1 MREKVDKIIEK
12 KKWPPKKIVLLSLS
26 GVFVIFI
33 LYNLILADHSSKL
46 NVETE
51 RLTVSTVTR
60 DVFQEFIPVTGTVI
74 PIKTVYL
81 DAIEGGRVEKRYLE
95 AGTFVQKGDSILTLA
110 NTDLVMNIMY
120 REAELFEQS
129 NNLRNTR
136 LAMEQHRL
144 NLQAQLIELNYEIRQ
159 QKRNYERSQ
168 ELVERKLISLKE
180 FEEARDRYDYLVNK
194 REITLETHKQDSL
207 YRIAQVEQLEASLH
221 RMQDNLEIVRK
232 NMENLTLKAPI
243 TGQLTSL
250 NAEIGESKSR
260 GERLGQIDVLDGFK
274 IRVQVDEHYIARIQ
288 PGQTGEFNFAGDT
301 YKLIIKKIFPE
312 VKEGRFE
319 VDMEFTDGEPE
330 GIRRGQTTHIRLAL
344 GDLSEAI
351 LLATGGFYSSTG
363 GQWVYVVDENGNTAR
378 KRQIRIGRQNTQ
390 NYEILEGLNPGERV
404 ITSSYD
410 NYGDIDVLVM
420 K

>member
-1 MREKVDKIIEK
+1 MDKIIEK

>member
-1 MREKVDKIIEK
+1 MDKIIEK
-12 KKWPPKKIVLLSLS
+12 KKWPPKKIVLLSVS
-26 GVFVIFI
+26 GVFVIFV
-33 LYNLILADHSSKL
+33 LYSLILGDHSSKL
-46 NVETE
+46 NVEKE
-51 RLTVSTVTR
+51 RLTVSTVSK

-95 AGTFVQKGDSILTLA
+95 AGTFVEKGDSILTLV

-159 QKRNYERSQ
+159 QKRNYDRSQ
-168 ELVERKLISLKE
+168 ELVERKLISLKD
-180 FEEARDRYDYLVNK
+180 FEDTRDRYDYLVNK

-207 YRIAQVEQLEASLH
+207 YRIAQVEQLEMSLH

-250 NAEIGESKSR
+250 NAEIGESKIR

-288 PGQTGEFNFAGDT
+288 LGQTGEFNFAGDT
-301 YKLIIKKIFPE
+301 YKLVIKKIYPE
-312 VKEGRFE
+312 VIEGRFE
-319 VDMEFTDGEPE
+319 VDMEFVDGEEPE

-344 GDLSEAI
+344 GDLSEAL

-363 GQWVYVVDENGNTAR
+363 GQWVYVVDENGKTAR
-378 KRQIRIGRQNTQ
+378 KRKIRIGRQNTQ
-390 NYEILEGLNPGERV
+390 NYEILEGLNPGEKV